1 MLKCN
6 VYLIF
11 QTKRYPQERI
21 RKLQGDAKGHFHF
34 WPFVCYEAWTI
45 SVCSYPTN
53 SFDFVLDI
61 ARVTAWSM
69 DFNSTLDIVR
79 KMMVNGT
86 MRLFFTTTR
95 KIIPG
100 QISFFKVSFFKVISF
115 LENILKKWLLWERE
129 QQ

>member
-1 MLKCN
+1 MYISYSKQKDTLKKEFANC
-6 VYLIF
+6 
-11 QTKRYPQERI
+11 R
-21 RKLQGDAKGHFHF
+21 GDAKGHIHLR
-34 WPFVCYEAWTI
+34 PFERYEARTI
-45 SVCSYPTN
+45 DVYGYPIN
-53 SFDFVLDI
+53 SFDFGSDI
-61 ARVTAWSM
+61 ARVTPWSL

-115 LENILKKWLLWERE
+115 LKNILKKWLLWERE
-129 QQ
+129 QR